1 MAQWDELH
9 PGRGSTGAA
18 NDAATRVSNRST
30 GTETVR
36 TALANAATATT
47 EAIWAGDAGAAFR
60 TSLTKPQTLCDELK
74 TEFSAVQTALTAYA
88 TEVDRIRV
96 ATTAAHQAYATG
108 YATWKA
114 AEQEES
120 LFPLSTYTFNAPNP
134 TLQPGLFVPSGTKPG
149 LSEMRAAA
157 NQLKTLATQRQAAD
171 DALVAAL
178 APPAS
183 SRWDAMQSALNFA
196 GIDDIDDLTYDNL
209 GDAFANVA
217 DEIAEGDL
225 TDENVQAMQDFFDVW
240 GDDTFVMSQFFLEVG
255 GENTVSM
262 IDNLG
267 DAVMVDGL
275 AGATA
280 LALATSIRGGLSTG
294 SQIWMPSTSSD
305 FAESMLTGAS
315 SSVGGAVAA
324 IGFLFSDEKNHLL
337 GVNLTVAMADE
348 IDRIERDPSSMQY
361 GNWTDFSPNAGG
373 RTLAFLEGEQT
384 GLDGTRV
391 DDLAGRIF
399 STLGTYPDAA
409 LDWLT
414 STDDDPF
421 GDGDLGTGRVDYWFG
436 ERDWSANT
444 TGDGFEGPS
453 ALWAGAQQAA
463 GGPADATHTYNPE
476 TWERVAALT
485 SDVVRSLIENESFL
499 PENLTSIGQVR
510 LAEGIS
516 LSMPYFAEAATESDD
531 LSGTRDS
538 IQTILIGTDLERTI
552 PDVSP
557 DQLAQLLG
565 TASWSDGETSSAGAQ
580 AITASVQQYQDALI
594 TLADLR
600 GDADFT
606 QEAITRVVALQSWL
620 DGAPAGTDLAEATRH
635 DAAVQA
641 AIDGVSTVVGLIPIP
656 GLGDVLV
663 QGGSTLIDIGQDVVV
678 GQVTEFAEGQ
688 ATSAWGNAHEVLL
701 QEQENNAAGREA
713 AMMESVRQL
722 LDDLGMTEGLSA
734 TEAEEL
740 ARQHFWVYDIGTEAF
755 TSWAEGHAE

>member
-324 IGFLFSDEKNHLL
+324 IGFLFSDEKNHPL

-384 GLDGTRV
+384 GLDGNRV

-688 ATSAWGNAHEVLL
+688 ATSARGNAHEVLL

>member
-157 NQLKTLATQRQAAD
+157 NQLKALATQRQAAD

-324 IGFLFSDEKNHLL
+324 IGFLFSDEKNHPL

-384 GLDGTRV
+384 GLDGNRV

-476 TWERVAALT
+476 TWERVASMT
-485 SDVVRSLIENESFL
+485 TQVVRELLSNESFL

-516 LSMPYFAEAATESDD
+516 LSMPYFSEN
-531 LSGTRDS
+531 LSENDPRTANALSVQDA
-538 IQTILIGTDLERTI
+538 LIGTTDPRAI
-552 PDVSP
+552 PNLTQT
-557 DQLAQLLG
+557 QLSQLLG
-565 TASWSDGETSSAGAQ
+565 TATWSDGETPSAGAEVIGQ
-580 AITASVQQYQDALI
+580 SVRQYQDALI
-594 TLADLR
+594 GLADLAP
-600 GDADFT
+600 ADSGFAN
-606 QEAITRVVALQSWL
+606 EALARVVELQGLL
-620 DGAPAGTDLAEATRH
+620 DGSSAGAALAEATRH
-635 DAAVQA
+635 DEAVQS
-641 AIDGVSTVVGLIPIP
+641 AIDGVGTVVGLIPIP
-656 GLGDVLV
+656 AAGELLME
-663 QGGSTLIDIGQDVVV
+663 GGSVVIDIAQSAAV
-678 GQVTEFAEGQ
+678 GNITDFASGQ
-688 ATSAWGNAHEVLL
+688 ATAAWGNSHEVLL
-701 QEQENNAAGREA
+701 QEQQDSASGREI
-713 AMMESVRQL
+713 AMITTIEQL
-722 LDDLGMTEGLSA
+722 LSDLGMTEGLSPA
-734 TEAEEL
+734 EVTDRAEAIM
-740 ARQHFWVYDIGTEAF
+740 ADYQRGVEAS
-755 TSWAEGHAE
+755 TSWAEGH